1 MDKFKSKYIIYLTT
15 DGAGTH
21 LLRSQIAKNN
31 NKNLKVKV
39 IHESFWKL
47 SVNILNLPN
56 QKNLNEFIKFCST
69 ENIYKEVSVSN
80 INKELIFSCFE
91 EIYLRNDIT
100 LDFSKK
106 FTISDKKNF
115 WTKRDV
121 HSVQDLLVEYLER
134 KDSKVQVRFLAQLR
148 NPLDH
153 IASLNERF
161 GKNISLKEI
170 KNQLIENYENIEL
183 MKKKFET
190 KNLLSNF
197 ISIKFEDFILSKNF
211 IVEKISQF
219 LDLNI
224 DNEFYINKISIN
236 KWYISP
242 NVYKFLE
249 DKEIIKYADLYDY
262 KFVKLPKLFWI
273 LFFLYGIFLRNYY
286 ELILLRDTILN
297 KVDKFNPINT
307 KHQSKG
313 LFVKII
319 RNIIKLIRLDYQKKH
334 SDNYL
339 SKLKDDEKK

>member
-1 MDKFKSKYIIYLTT
+1 
-15 DGAGTH
+15 
-21 LLRSQIAKNN
+21 
-31 NKNLKVKV
+31 
-39 IHESFWKL
+39 
-47 SVNILNLPN
+47 
-56 QKNLNEFIKFCST
+56 
-69 ENIYKEVSVSN
+69 
-80 INKELIFSCFE
+80 
-91 EIYLRNDIT
+91 
-100 LDFSKK
+100 
-106 FTISDKKNF
+106 
-115 WTKRDV
+115 
-121 HSVQDLLVEYLER
+121 
-134 KDSKVQVRFLAQLR
+134 
-148 NPLDH
+148 
-153 IASLNERF
+153 
-161 GKNISLKEI
+161 
-170 KNQLIENYENIEL
+170 
-183 MKKKFET
+183 
-190 KNLLSNF
+190 
-197 ISIKFEDFILSKNF
+197 ILSKNF

-219 LDLNI
+219 LDLSI

-273 LFFLYGIFLRNYY
+273 LIFLYGIFLRNYY